1 MSLKEDDNKRRKE
14 RRDSVASELMFYGE
28 LGHDESGGTTWS
40 RSLLFQS
47 LF

>member
-14 RRDSVASELMFYGE
+14 RIASELMFYGQ
-28 LGHDESGGTTWS
+28 LGHDESAGTTW
-40 RSLLFQS
+40 FQS